1 MRDKVLFLLLAMTIC
16 LLVVSPAAADTFSF
30 SYSGTGDAGS
40 FTGSGTFDASLIT
53 GDEYQI
59 NSISGKQSV
68 DGGVN
73 YYSMTLLTPGTFGS
87 NDNLFFV
94 NPPNFDESG
103 LSFSANSV
111 DYNIYYTFENG
122 GVGGYIVDCAV
133 GSYCVSSDGN
143 GVPSTTI
150 TGSISQ
156 VPEPASLTLLGTGL
170 FGIGLRFRK
179 YFGR

>member
-1 MRDKVLFLLLAMTIC
+1 
-16 LLVVSPAAADTFSF
+16 VSPAAADTFSF

-40 FTGSGTFDASLIT
+40 FTSSGTFDASLIT
-53 GDEYQI
+53 GDEYLITSI
-59 NSISGKQSV
+59 NGTQN
-68 DGGVN
+68 GQ
-73 YYSMTLLTPGTFGS
+73 SMTLLTPGSFGS

-103 LSFSANSV
+103 LSFIAGGV
-111 DYNIYYTFENG
+111 DYNIYYTVENG

-133 GSYCVSSDGN
+133 GSYCVTSDGN

-170 FGIGLRFRK
+170 FGLGLRFRK